1 MSNES
6 REFSMVRELAKIAC
20 LRKISM
26 CIFYSYRAVTDRM
39 SYVVS
44 TFVFIVREQAQLSCL
59 MKVSTGLF
67 YS

>member
-26 CIFYSYRAVTDRM
+26 CISM
-39 SYVVS
+39 
-44 TFVFIVREQAQLSCL
+44 VREQSQTACL
-59 MKVSTGLF
+59 MKVSTCIF
-67 YS
+67 YG